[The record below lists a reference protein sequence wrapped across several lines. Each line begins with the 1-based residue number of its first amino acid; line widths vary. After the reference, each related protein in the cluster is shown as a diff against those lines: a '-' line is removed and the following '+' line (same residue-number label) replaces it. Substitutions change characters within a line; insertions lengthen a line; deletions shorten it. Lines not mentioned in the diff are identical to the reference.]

1 MEKEKRRNVE
11 AGERKREREKK
22 RKEKRKK
29 KGEKIKEK
37 CKERKTIENK
47 AEGAIRGRR
56 GSLPCFSV

>member
-1 MEKEKRRNVE
+1 MWKLGKERGKEKKKKGEKE
-11 AGERKREREKK
+11 
-22 RKEKRKK
+22 K